1 MEAFLYPTCSQALKI
16 STTELHPT
24 RDGVDVVTY
33 RCPIHGDIWTSVVVD
48 QVEAVDTE
56 IAALLPLSRHGL
68 FGRRDR
74 TSGEASAR
82 AAHCCEQSMA
92 LTMWASS
99 DAKKVIAML

>member
-1 MEAFLYPTCSQALKI
+1 M
-16 STTELHPT
+16 
-24 RDGVDVVTY
+24 
-33 RCPIHGDIWTSVVVD
+33 
-48 QVEAVDTE
+48 
-56 IAALLPLSRHGL
+56 SRHGL

-82 AAHCCEQSMA
+82 AAHCSELSMA